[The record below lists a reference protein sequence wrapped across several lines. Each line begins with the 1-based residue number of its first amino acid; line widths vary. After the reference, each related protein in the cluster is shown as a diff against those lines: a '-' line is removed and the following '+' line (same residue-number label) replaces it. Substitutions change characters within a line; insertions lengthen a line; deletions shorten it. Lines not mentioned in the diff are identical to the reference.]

1 MNINKLKLLLPA
13 IVCIVSVNNIYANP
27 HDDLNSKSSYD
38 LNTDLHLS
46 TLTISND
53 SQIQNKTEHLTSP
66 VFHFSTETNTEAEN
80 VVNSTIVFSDNYSVI
95 DTQSQNVSIQS
106 IDNENLSEIATNAY
120 DDESFFSDEEE
131 GNELV
136 ESLYNNID
144 KSETKD
150 HSGNNSY

>member
-1 MNINKLKLLLPA
+1 M
-13 IVCIVSVNNIYANP
+13 
-27 HDDLNSKSSYD
+27 
-38 LNTDLHLS
+38 
-46 TLTISND
+46 
-53 SQIQNKTEHLTSP
+53 
-66 VFHFSTETNTEAEN
+66 
-80 VVNSTIVFSDNYSVI
+80 FSDNYSVI

-136 ESLYNNID
+136 ESLDNNID